1 VPKSSHLSQWAIELL
16 AEDSLPRVQRE
27 AAEQHLRVC
36 ARCSG
41 QLAEFRSFYAELA
54 QLPRFAPS
62 LGFAD
67 AVMAQVRIPEA
78 RPAASPAWY
87 VRWVPAT
94 PRAWAGLVTAS
105 LLPLLPIAALVWLV
119 LTRPGTAA
127 AFIGW
132 GAVRVQEGF
141 ISFLVAAAAR
151 YAETPLAALVN
162 ALVSAASALPAEML
176 RGGAAIGFALLL
188 LSAWSLYRLA
198 LHPAQGSGHAH

>member
-1 VPKSSHLSQWAIELL
+1 
-16 AEDSLPRVQRE
+16 LPRVQRE

-41 QLAEFRSFYAELA
+41 QLAEFRSFYAELS

-67 AVMAQVRIPEA
+67 AVMSQVRIPEA

-87 VRWVPAT
+87 VRWVPTT

-119 LTRPGTAA
+119 LTRPGTATA
-127 AFIGW
+127 LISW

-141 ISFLVAAAAR
+141 ASVLIAAATR
-151 YAETPLAALVN
+151 YADTPLAGLVN

-176 RGGAAIGFALLL
+176 RSGAAIGFVLLV

-198 LHPAQGSGHAH
+198 LHPAQGAGHAH